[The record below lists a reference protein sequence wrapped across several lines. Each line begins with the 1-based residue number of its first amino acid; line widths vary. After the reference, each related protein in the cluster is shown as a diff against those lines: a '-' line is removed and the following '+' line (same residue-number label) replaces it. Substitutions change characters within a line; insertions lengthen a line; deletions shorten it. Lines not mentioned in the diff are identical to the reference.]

1 MPRPPGHVYNKLT
14 KFQRK
19 ELELII
25 LAKMEAKEK
34 RGAYNFELY
43 DHTDLRY
50 LKKEAAQYMIQRGIG
65 SHAAVELAFE
75 GTKPYS
81 S

>member
-25 LAKMEAKEK
+25 LAKMSVMHR
-34 RGAYNFELY
+34 RGAYF